1 MSESPTTSMAT
12 PGVVQDATPDV
23 IQAAEPT
30 RVQDAVS
37 HALVPVTEQEVGF
50 GTAAAIPLRPR
61 KFTRRLID
69 AIRVVGAA
77 LHPPTRR
84 HYPQRFSY
92 LEMLSRM
99 LITVTRLRVTLSYAV
114 MLVAVA
120 MTLLILGPHIQDVVI
135 RHMSTNLHNLEHG
148 HLETAVGSAFV
159 AAEGPIWVWLPGL
172 VCLLALAELLW
183 HSGRLIVTFTLGH
196 IGATLI
202 VAVELTAAIQFGWLP
217 VSVAHASDVGISYG
231 AAAVLGALTAAIP
244 PRCRPAW
251 IGWWLAIGLLVV
263 WLGDH
268 FTNTGHFVA
277 LTLGM
282 LLSMRFRSV
291 VQWTRVR
298 FALLAVGGA
307 FGYLMLVNIGVS
319 LVAAPLVGTLGALA
333 SHWAVRRWRGRQLAR
348 SVAVAAEMAPEPVL
362 QTARHPRYL
371 GLTHKPW
378 QLRRWDPGCDT
389 QAWREIGQPLR
400 SRVPVS
406 SIWSASTR

>member
-1 MSESPTTSMAT
+1 MEFSGAT
-12 PGVVQDATPDV
+12 PRLAGAWTVG
-23 IQAAEPT
+23 AAEPNEP
-30 RVQDAVS
+30 RPGDCSVKARAKS
-37 HALVPVTEQEVGF
+37 KHRGKRSLGF
-50 GTAAAIPLRPR
+50 LASATAR
-61 KFTRRLID
+61 T
-69 AIRVVGAA
+69 GS
-77 LHPPTRR
+77 
-84 HYPQRFSY
+84 RFAS
-92 LEMLSRM
+92 
-99 LITVTRLRVTLSYAV
+99 
-114 MLVAVA
+114 
-120 MTLLILGPHIQDVVI
+120 
-135 RHMSTNLHNLEHG
+135 LHNLEHG

-159 AAEGPIWVWLPGL
+159 AAEGPIWVWLPVL

-282 LLSMRFRSV
+282 LLSVRFRSV
-291 VQWTRVR
+291 VRWTRVR

-307 FGYLMLVNIGVS
+307 QVQRLSANENAKTLLN
-319 LVAAPLVGTLGALA
+319 AVGD
-333 SHWAVRRWRGRQLAR
+333 AVQRG
-348 SVAVAAEMAPEPVL
+348 
-362 QTARHPRYL
+362 
-371 GLTHKPW
+371 
-378 QLRRWDPGCDT
+378 
-389 QAWREIGQPLR
+389 
-400 SRVPVS
+400 
-406 SIWSASTR
+406 